1 MGASFSRFRCFVLE
15 IWVLLFGVLGASC
28 FGLRFRVPR
37 FQNYR
42 LKIGFNC
49 RPPRVTKRH
58 RAVFR
63 LLPTLKT
70 IYSTL
75 RSSQRTADVFPVVAS
90 PVAVRYINNSP
101 IFAKT
106 ITTSIAKHHRRPSIE
121 ESRCFGEL
129 IFALCF
135 RFCPMKKSSN

>member
-1 MGASFSRFRCFVLE
+1 MLRFRD
-15 IWVLLFGVLGASC
+15 LGASC

-49 RPPRVTKRH
+49 RPPRVAKRH

-70 IYSTL
+70 IHSTL
-75 RSSQRTADVFPVVAS
+75 RGSQRTADVFLVVAS